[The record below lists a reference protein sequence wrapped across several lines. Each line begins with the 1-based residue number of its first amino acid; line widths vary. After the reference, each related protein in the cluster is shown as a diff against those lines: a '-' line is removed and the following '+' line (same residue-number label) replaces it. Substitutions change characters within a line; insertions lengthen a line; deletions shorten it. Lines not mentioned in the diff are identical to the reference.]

1 MYIISLDD
9 REGPHMV
16 QWETDSAVSTSI
28 PAASS
33 FNLPKKKKK
42 NELRGCAES
51 RKRDP
56 VRGTL
61 EEVSYGLCISARCLY
76 LSPASLAHHSP
87 FFFIFFFFS
96 SFPFLVRKTCHSYAV
111 YRTDTAAA
119 CSL

>member
-42 NELRGCAES
+42 
-51 RKRDP
+51 
-56 VRGTL
+56 
-61 EEVSYGLCISARCLY
+61 
-76 LSPASLAHHSP
+76 
-87 FFFIFFFFS
+87 
-96 SFPFLVRKTCHSYAV
+96 
-111 YRTDTAAA
+111 
-119 CSL
+119 